1 MDWKL
6 AAAVLGSGIVASF
19 TDWYFMGVL
28 FRAHYKKYPET
39 WWPIAGKKD
48 EFRPILYSTALGF
61 ITSAAVIGLCLMLG
75 ASDLKS
81 ALSVALLAWIAGP
94 LVVTITNGIWIKIDP
109 AVTFAHCLGYLA
121 RFLIAGVAASIVLG

>member
-6 AAAVLGSGIVASF
+6 ALAVLGAGVVASF
-19 TDWYFMGVL
+19 TDWLFMGVL
-28 FRAHYKKYPET
+28 FHERYNKYPEI
-39 WWPIAGKKD
+39 WWPQ
-48 EFRPILYSTALGF
+48 FREKGDSRAILYSTALGF

>member
-6 AAAVLGSGIVASF
+6 IAAVIGAGIAASF
-19 TDWYFMGVL
+19 TDWFFMGVL
-28 FRAHYKKYPET
+28 FHERYNKYPEI
-39 WWPIAGKKD
+39 WWPQ
-48 EFRPILYSTALGF
+48 FRAKGDSRAILYSTALGF

-75 ASDLKS
+75 TSDLKS
-81 ALSVALLAWIAGP
+81 ALTVALLAWIAGP